1 MVFKK
6 NIMLKIFILLKL
18 FLLLGGCTYQYNNE
32 YNVDIEDI
40 KKIKL
45 NVKSFEINKD
55 SLDIITTEN
64 LLQNE
69 INKKVLNQL
78 EAWTLQKFAIE
89 GIENKAFLNLL
100 KINTSVIEK
109 KKNKKSIF
117 LIVQQDKEVYKIS
130 LNFDLSINTNDSLIK
145 TLKITSSVD
154 FELLNKYSITQRDKV
169 IIYNVNKL
177 IKLIDEKIT
186 FQLHNKAFNKFIIM

>member
-6 NIMLKIFILLKL
+6 NIVLKVFILLKF
-18 FLLLGGCTYQYNNE
+18 FLLLSGCAYKYTNE
-32 YNVDIEDI
+32 PNLGIEDI

-55 SLDIITTEN
+55 SLDIVITEN

-69 INKKVLNQL
+69 INKRVLNKL
-78 EAWTLQKFAIE
+78 ETWAWQKFATE

-100 KINTSVIEK
+100 KIHTSTIEK
-109 KKNKKSIF
+109 KKNKKSI
-117 LIVQQDKEVYKIS
+117 LSIIQQGKEVYKVS
-130 LNFDLSINTNDSLIK
+130 LNFDLYITASDSLFK
-145 TLKITSSVD
+145 TLNITSSLD
-154 FELLNKYSITQRDKV
+154 IELLNKYSIAQRNKV
-169 IIYNVNKL
+169 IINNVNKL

-186 FQLHNKAFNKFIIM
+186 FQLNKKAFNKFVII

>member
-6 NIMLKIFILLKL
+6 NIMLKVFVLLK
-18 FLLLGGCTYQYNNE
+18 FLLILGGCTYQYTNE
-32 YNVDIEDI
+32 HNLDKEDV

-55 SLDIITTEN
+55 NLDIITTEN

-69 INKKVLNQL
+69 INKKALNKL
-78 EAWTLQKFAIE
+78 EAWAWQKFAAE

-100 KINTSVIEK
+100 KIDTSVTGK
-109 KKNKKSIF
+109 RKNKKSI
-117 LIVQQDKEVYKIS
+117 ISIINQGKEVYKVA
-130 LNFDLSINTNDSLIK
+130 LNFDLSITTNDSLLK
-145 TLKITSSVD
+145 TLKITSSLD
-154 FELLNKYSITQRDKV
+154 FELLNKYSIAQRNKV

-177 IKLIDEKIT
+177 IKLIDDKVTI
-186 FQLHNKAFNKFIIM
+186 QLNKKVFNKFVIM

>member
-6 NIMLKIFILLKL
+6 NIVLKLFILLKYFL
-18 FLLLGGCTYQYNNE
+18 FLAGCAYQYTNE
-32 YNVDIEDI
+32 HNLDIEDI

-55 SLDIITTEN
+55 NLEIITTEN

-69 INKKVLNQL
+69 INKKALNKL
-78 EAWTLQKFAIE
+78 EAWAWQKFATE

-100 KINTSVIEK
+100 KIDTNVIEK
-109 KKNKKSIF
+109 SKNQKSI
-117 LIVQQDKEVYKIS
+117 ISIINQGKEVYKVA
-130 LNFDLSINTNDSLIK
+130 LNFDLSISTNNSLIK
-145 TLKITSSVD
+145 TLKITSSLD
-154 FELLNKYSITQRDKV
+154 FELLNKYSIAQRNKV

-177 IKLIDEKIT
+177 IKLIDDKVTI
-186 FQLHNKAFNKFIIM
+186 QLNKKAFNKFVIV

>member
-6 NIMLKIFILLKL
+6 NIMLKLFILLKF
-18 FLLLGGCTYQYNNE
+18 FLLLGGCAYQYTNE
-32 YNVDIEDI
+32 HNLDIEDI

-69 INKKVLNQL
+69 INKKVLNKL
-78 EAWTLQKFAIE
+78 EAWAWQKFAIE

-100 KINTSVIEK
+100 KIDTSVTEK
-109 KKNKKSIF
+109 IKNKKSI
-117 LIVQQDKEVYKIS
+117 LSIIHQGKEVYKIS
-130 LNFDLSINTNDSLIK
+130 LNFDLSINANDSLMK
-145 TLKITSSVD
+145 TLKITSSLD
-154 FELLNKYSITQRDKV
+154 FELLNKYSIAQRNKV

-186 FQLHNKAFNKFIIM
+186 FQLNKKAFNKFVIM

>member
-6 NIMLKIFILLKL
+6 NIMLKVIILLKF
-18 FLLLGGCTYQYNNE
+18 FLLLSGCTYQYINNS
-32 YNVDIEDI
+32 NLDIEDI

-55 SLDIITTEN
+55 SLDIVITEN

-69 INKKVLNQL
+69 INKRVLNKL
-78 EAWTLQKFAIE
+78 ETWAWQKFATE

-100 KINTSVIEK
+100 KIHTSTIEK
-109 KKNKKSIF
+109 KKNKKSI
-117 LIVQQDKEVYKIS
+117 LSIIQQGKEVYKVS
-130 LNFDLSINTNDSLIK
+130 LNFDLYITASDSLFK
-145 TLKITSSVD
+145 TLNITSSLD
-154 FELLNKYSITQRDKV
+154 IELLNKYSIAQRNKV
-169 IIYNVNKL
+169 IINNVNKL

-186 FQLHNKAFNKFIIM
+186 FQLNKKAFNKFVII